1 MFQSRLELL
10 VYLISCLIGLGIS
23 LQIRAVST
31 TAFFCHFLSTE
42 AAVLY
47 CKTSGICRNYTSVVW
62 KKGKISHCYRKGRDK
77 KTHLQ
82 SRIVVSQS
90 SGLANR
96 RLMLGTDYKSISDSV
111 GQIVNHHRAKSLK
124 HFQAKAGF
132 CDCAL
137 FAIFCE
143 VLVMAKR
150 SQTCNCHCCLVLA
163 IDSFVMICG
172 WRAELYPFSYKIES
186 HRKSIVPG
194 PLNKGKHY

>member
-1 MFQSRLELL
+1 M
-10 VYLISCLIGLGIS
+10 
-23 LQIRAVST
+23 LQEGEGQENTLTKQNSI
-31 TAFFCHFLSTE
+31 
-42 AAVLY
+42 
-47 CKTSGICRNYTSVVW
+47 
-62 KKGKISHCYRKGRDK
+62 
-77 KTHLQ
+77 
-82 SRIVVSQS
+82 SQS

-137 FAIFCE
+137 FAILCE

-150 SQTCNCHCCLVLA
+150 SQTRSCHCCLILA
-163 IDSFVMICG
+163 IDSFVMIHW

-186 HRKSIVPG
+186 HRKSIVLG